1 MDLSLPDISGRSQIA
16 TRPGCG
22 RRCRAPV
29 AGLKASGV
37 RCLLFAVAT
46 LSSGCGY
53 GEMNELDEQVR
64 AARHEIEVQLQRR
77 AELVPSLVETVEA
90 YAAAGDELV
99 AVVSA
104 ARVSLAGAVR
114 SGDFA
119 EMQVANM
126 ELCSALD
133 EMLASATRFPN
144 LLGDPAYLLLQ
155 SQLEATGE
163 SIEEAG
169 GAYNDAA
176 RRYNDLIAQFP
187 QLVTAKVIGAEK
199 LEPFETSSS
208 TPEASSE

>member
-1 MDLSLPDISGRSQIA
+1 M
-16 TRPGCG
+16 
-22 RRCRAPV
+22 
-29 AGLKASGV
+29 
-37 RCLLFAVAT
+37 AT

-90 YAAAGDELV
+90 YAGAGDELV
-99 AVVSA
+99 AVVSE
-104 ARVSLAGAVR
+104 ARTVLAGAVR

-119 EMQVANM
+119 EMQVANI

-133 EMLASATRFPN
+133 EMLASATRLPN
-144 LLGDPAYLLLQ
+144 LLSDPAYQLLQ

-163 SIEEAG
+163 RIAEAG

-176 RRYNDLIAQFP
+176 RRYNDFIAKFP

-199 LEPFETSSS
+199 LEPFEASSP

>member
-1 MDLSLPDISGRSQIA
+1 LAL
-16 TRPGCG
+16 
-22 RRCRAPV
+22 
-29 AGLKASGV
+29 
-37 RCLLFAVAT
+37 AT

-53 GEMNELDEQVR
+53 GEINALDEQVK

-99 AVVSA
+99 TVVSD
-104 ARVSLAGAVR
+104 ARIGLAGAVR

-119 EMQVANM
+119 EMQVANT
-126 ELCSALD
+126 ELCSALN
-133 EMLASATRFPN
+133 EMLASARRFPN
-144 LLGDPAYLLLQ
+144 LLGDPAYQLLQ

-163 SIEEAG
+163 RIEEAG

-176 RRYNDLIAQFP
+176 RRYNDFIAQFP

-199 LEPFETSSS
+199 LEPFENSPK